1 MSVTLNL
8 KHPGVR
14 WVLVVLAILAT
25 AALGWFVVGRL
36 FPSNPPGPTQG
47 QISSDSL
54 KATKPAEQALI
65 DSSNARIAARVPVST
80 LANASAR
87 ASQDRAN
94 RERARA
100 DSLAALAAQ
109 QAGNAVAW
117 KNAYVARDSEAVE
130 LRSTIA
136 SDNTIIFNLKA
147 DTTDLRF
154 QLKTV
159 NKRLSDTE
167 LANSRL
173 YDDIERLKRCKILGF
188 INCPSRIQTAAL
200 TFLTVKGVEAYQ
212 RHQRK

>member
-1 MSVTLNL
+1 MTVTLNMR
-8 KHPGVR
+8 HPTVR
-14 WVLVVLAILAT
+14 WVLIGLAVLAA
-25 AALGWFVVGRL
+25 AALVWFVVGRL

-65 DSSNARIAARVPVST
+65 DSSNARIAARVPTST
-80 LANASAR
+80 LANASAK

-94 RERARA
+94 RERQRA
-100 DSLAALAAQ
+100 DGLAALAAK
-109 QAGNAVAW
+109 QASNAEAW
-117 KNAYVARDSEAVE
+117 KNAYDSRTIETNE

-136 SDNTIIFNLKA
+136 QDNTIIFNLKA

-154 QLKTV
+154 QLKTI

-173 YDDIERLKRCKILGF
+173 YDDIERLKRCKILGM

-200 TFLTVKGVEAYQ
+200 TFLAVKGVEAYQ